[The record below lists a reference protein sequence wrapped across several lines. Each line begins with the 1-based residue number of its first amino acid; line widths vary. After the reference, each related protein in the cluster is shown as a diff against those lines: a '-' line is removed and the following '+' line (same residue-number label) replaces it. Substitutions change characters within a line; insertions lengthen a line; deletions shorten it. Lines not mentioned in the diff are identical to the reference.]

1 MNILVLSNGHGED
14 VVGSRVIRE
23 LSKDTSHK
31 IIIVPLVGSGRPYK
45 RLKVKNIKIIK
56 ASKQM
61 PSGGFLF
68 LDWRWIQADIMSGLI
83 QQIAKQIRI
92 TVKLSRRSSMIVCVG
107 DLYPLLLAYITGKKF
122 MYINT
127 KKSSQ
132 MFNSQKTLRS
142 VLPKVR
148 GTNWNFLELFIAKS
162 RKCKVI
168 CTRDDITKKDLEK
181 IGVNTVAANPMLSGF
196 YCPIKK
202 PFQNQNIPLIMCLP
216 GSRAPELENNFAKL
230 LKIISNYSKEWGK
243 LILFIPITNTK
254 AKLRIQDIINSF
266 HLDSFKIVDN
276 INNVDLSKRLNC
288 VCEVGQF
295 RKWVGFCDVSLAMA
309 GTASEQ
315 CVAMGIPVIAL
326 EGNGPQY
333 TKKFARRQKH
343 LLGDALL
350 LSKTVEEARI
360 FLLNILRDP
369 HGTEWLRD
377 AGVERMKCDGGSREI
392 AEYIAKLTKIKA

>member
-14 VVGSRVIRE
+14 VVGSRIIRE
-23 LSKDTSHK
+23 LSEYNNSNK

-45 RLKVKNIKIIK
+45 RLKSKNIKIIK

-68 LDWRWIQADIMSGLI
+68 LDWKWIHADIMSGLI
-83 QQIAKQIRI
+83 QQIARQIQI
-92 TVKLSRRSSMIVCVG
+92 TVKLSRRSSLIVCVG
-107 DLYPLLLAYITGKKF
+107 DLYPLLLTYITGKRF

-132 MFNSQKTLRS
+132 MFNSQRTLRS
-142 VLPKVR
+142 ILPKVR
-148 GTNWNFLELFIAKS
+148 GTNWNFLELYIVKS
-162 RKCKVI
+162 RNCKVI
-168 CTRDDITKKDLEK
+168 CTRDDITKTGLAR

-196 YCPIKK
+196 YCPVKK
-202 PFQNQNIPLIMCLP
+202 PFQNQKIPLIMCLP
-216 GSRAPELENNFAKL
+216 GSRAPELEANFAKL
-230 LKIISNYSKEWGK
+230 LEIVSNCSKKLGK
-243 LILFIPITNTK
+243 LILFIPVTNSK
-254 AKLRIQDIINSF
+254 AKFKIQEIIESF
-266 HLDSFKIVDN
+266 NLDDFKIVDN
-276 INNVDLSKRLNC
+276 INNVDSSKHLNC

-326 EGNGPQY
+326 EGDGPQY
-333 TKKFARRQKH
+333 TKKFALRQKH

-350 LSKTVEEARI
+350 LSKTVEEARK
-360 FLLNILRDP
+360 FLSNTLLDP
-369 HGTEWLRD
+369 YGTEWLRE
-377 AGVERMKCDGGSREI
+377 AGVKRMKCDGGSREI
-392 AEYIAKLTKIKA
+392 AEYIKKLT

>member
-14 VVGSRVIRE
+14 VVGSRIIRE
-23 LSKDTSHK
+23 LFKGGTSHK
-31 IIIVPLVGSGRPYK
+31 VIIVPLVGSGRPYK
-45 RLKVKNIKIIK
+45 RLKTKNIKIIK

-68 LDWRWIQADIMSGLI
+68 LNWKWIKADIKSGLI
-83 QQIAKQIRI
+83 QQIARQIRI
-92 TVKLSRRSSMIVCVG
+92 TVKLSRRSSLIVCIG
-107 DLYPLLLAYITGKKF
+107 DLYPLMLTYITGKKF

-132 MFNSQKTLRS
+132 MFNSQRTLRS
-142 VLPKVR
+142 MLPKAR
-148 GTNWNFLELFIAKS
+148 GTNWNFLELYIAKS
-162 RKCKVI
+162 RNCKVI
-168 CTRDDITKKDLEK
+168 WTRDDITKNDLAN

-196 YCPIKK
+196 YCPIEK
-202 PFQNQNIPLIMCLP
+202 PFQNTPLIMCLP
-216 GSRAPELENNFAKL
+216 GSRAPELEDNFAKL
-230 LKIISNYSKEWGK
+230 LKIASNYSKEWGK
-243 LILFIPITNTK
+243 LILFIPVTNAR
-254 AKLRIQDIINSF
+254 AKLRIKDIIESF

-276 INNVDLSKRLNC
+276 IYNVDTLKRLNC

-295 RKWVGFCDVSLAMA
+295 RKWVGFCEVSLAMA

-350 LSKTVEEARI
+350 LSKTVKEAGI
-360 FLLNILRDP
+360 FLSNILRDP
-369 HGTEWLRD
+369 HGTQWLRD
-377 AGVERMKCDGGSREI
+377 AGVQRMKCDGGSREI
-392 AEYIAKLTKIKA
+392 AEYIAKLTRIKA